1 MRHTYPMRFPSL
13 SKVTALLALCFAA
26 STMGCAADEAA
37 AGDDGIESED
47 SEIARRTTL
56 TFFLVGREWNSTTRE
71 WKEVP
76 LDSLNDKLEA
86 AGLQKFHKAITVGQ
100 QDGAKFQ
107 AILDRVTEANEKL
120 GREIELEAHW
130 DPSEYKGL
138 CYNGTAAGVMKTVDG
153 LRGSAF
159 SEYMGVQ
166 AHRYGSR
173 KKVHNETESEWLRMQ
188 REDNDHGDTIKAWEN
203 FDTRSDAFLMM
214 TDGGQQGDGTELFA
228 VLIPR
233 CR

>member
-1 MRHTYPMRFPSL
+1 MRFSSVSKLAAMFVLCL
-13 SKVTALLALCFAA
+13 SA
-26 STMGCAADEAA
+26 STMVGCAADAETPG
-37 AGDDGIESED
+37 GDVDSED
-47 SEIARRTTL
+47 SEIARKTTL
-56 TFFLVGREWNSTTRE
+56 TFFLVGREWNSTTHE
-71 WKEVP
+71 WKQVP
-76 LDSLNDKLEA
+76 LDSLTADLERV
-86 AGLQKFHKAITVGQ
+86 GLAPFHKAITVGAQ
-100 QDGAKFQ
+100 EGAKFK
-107 AILDRVTEANEKL
+107 AILDRVEEANQKL
-120 GREIELEAHW
+120 HREIELEATW

-166 AHRYGSR
+166 AERYGTR
-173 KKVHNETESEWLRMQ
+173 KKVHNSTEEEWLRMQ
-188 REDNDHGDTIKAWEN
+188 REDNDQADTIKAWEN

-228 VLIPR
+228 VLIPK

>member
-1 MRHTYPMRFPSL
+1 MHFPSL
-13 SKVTALLALCFAA
+13 SKITALLALCLAA
-26 STMGCAADEAA
+26 TTVGCAADEASS
-37 AGDDGIESED
+37 GDDLESED

-56 TFFLVGREWNSTTRE
+56 TFFLVGREWSSTTRE

-76 LDSLNDKLEA
+76 LDSLNDELEA

-107 AILDRVTEANEKL
+107 AILDRVAELNEKL
-120 GREIELEAHW
+120 GRDIELEAHW

-159 SEYMGVQ
+159 SDYMGVQ
-166 AHRYGSR
+166 AYRYGSR
-173 KKVHNETESEWLRMQ
+173 KKVFYGTESEWLTMQ
-188 REDNDHGDTIKAWEN
+188 TEENDQADTIQAWEN
-203 FDTRSDAFLMM
+203 FDTRSNAFLMM

>member
-1 MRHTYPMRFPSL
+1 MARTALASIGLAVSL
-13 SKVTALLALCFAA
+13 SLSLA
-26 STMGCAADEAA
+26 SVGCASETADPN
-37 AGDDGIESED
+37 SED
-47 SEIARRTTL
+47 SEVAQRTTL
-56 TFFLVGREWNSTTRE
+56 TFFLEGKEYDEKAEE
-71 WKEVP
+71 WKAVP
-76 LDSLNDKLEA
+76 LDSLNPALEA
-86 AGLQKFHKAITVGQ
+86 AGLQGFHKAITVGA

-107 AILDRVTEANEKL
+107 AILDRLEEANKKL
-120 GREIELEAHW
+120 HRKIEFDNTW
-130 DPSEYKGL
+130 DPSDYKGL

-166 AHRYGSR
+166 GYRYGTR
-173 KKVHNETESEWLRMQ
+173 KKVFFWLEPATEAEWLRYQ
-188 REDNDHGDTIKAWEN
+188 REENDHGDTIKAWEK

-214 TDGGQQGDGTELFA
+214 TDGGQQGDSTELFA

>member
-1 MRHTYPMRFPSL
+1 MRF
-13 SKVTALLALCFAA
+13 LLPKLAAMFALCLSA
-26 STMGCAADEAA
+26 STIVGCAADDA
-37 AGDDGIESED
+37 AGGDVESED

-56 TFFLVGREWNSTTRE
+56 TFFLVGREWNGATRE
-71 WKEVP
+71 WREVP
-76 LDSLNDKLEA
+76 LDSLTADLERV
-86 AGLQKFHKAITVGQ
+86 GLQPFHKAITVGAQ
-100 QDGAKFQ
+100 EGAKFQ
-107 AILDRVTEANEKL
+107 AILDRVEQANQKL
-120 GREIELEAHW
+120 HREIELQASW

-138 CYNGTAAGVMKTVDG
+138 CYNGTAAGVMKAVDG

-166 AHRYGSR
+166 AERYGTR
-173 KKVHNETESEWLRMQ
+173 KKVHNSTEEEWLRMQ
-188 REDNDHGDTIKAWEN
+188 REENDHGDTIKAWEN

-228 VLIPR
+228 VLIPK

>member
-13 SKVTALLALCFAA
+13 SKITALLALCFAA
-26 STMGCAADEAA
+26 TTVGCAADEASG
-37 AGDDGIESED
+37 GDAESED

-56 TFFLVGREWNSTTRE
+56 TFFLVGHEFNNTTHE
-71 WKEVP
+71 WKDVP
-76 LDSLNDKLEA
+76 LDSLNDKLAE
-86 AGLQKFHKAITVGQ
+86 AGLEKFHKAITVGA

-107 AILDRVTEANEKL
+107 AILDRLATANEKL
-120 GREIELEAHW
+120 HREVEFDFTW

-138 CYNGTAAGVMKTVDG
+138 CYNGTAAGVMKAVDG
-153 LRGSAF
+153 LRGTAF

-166 AHRYGSR
+166 AHRFAR
-173 KKVHNETESEWLRMQ
+173 TKKVHNETESEWLRFQ

-203 FDTRSDAFLMM
+203 FDQSSSSFLMM

-228 VLIPR
+228 VVIPR
-233 CR
+233 CQ

>member
-1 MRHTYPMRFPSL
+1 MRSTL
-13 SKVTALLALCFAA
+13 SKITALLALCLAA
-26 STMGCAADEAA
+26 STVGCAADEGM
-37 AGDDGIESED
+37 AGGDVESED

-56 TFFLVGREWNSTTRE
+56 TFFLVGREYNEAAGE
-71 WKEVP
+71 WKKVP
-76 LDSLNDKLEA
+76 LDSLNADLEA
-86 AGLQKFHKAITVGQ
+86 AGLEKFHKAITVGA

-107 AILDRVTEANEKL
+107 AILDRIETLNEKL
-120 GREIELEAHW
+120 HRDIELEATW
-130 DPSEYKGL
+130 DPSEYEGL

-166 AHRYGSR
+166 AERYGTR
-173 KKVHNETESEWLRMQ
+173 KKVHVETEAEWLRMQ
-188 REDNDHGDTIKAWEN
+188 REDNDHGDTVKAWEN
-203 FDTRSDAFLMM
+203 FDTRSNAFLMM

-233 CR
+233 CGS

>member
-1 MRHTYPMRFPSL
+1 MRP
-13 SKVTALLALCFAA
+13 ALTKIAALFALCVAA
-26 STMGCAADEAA
+26 STVGCAADEAS
-37 AGDDGIESED
+37 AGDPESED

-56 TFFLVGREWNSTTRE
+56 TFFLVGREWNGTTHE

-86 AGLQKFHKAITVGQ
+86 AGLEKFHRAITVGAQ
-100 QDGAKFQ
+100 EGAKFQ
-107 AILDRVTEANEKL
+107 AILDRVEVANEKL
-120 GREIELEAHW
+120 HRKVELEATW

-138 CYNGTAAGVMKTVDG
+138 CYSGTAAGVMKAVDG

-166 AHRYGSR
+166 AERYGSR
-173 KKVHNETESEWLRMQ
+173 KKVHNSTESEWLRMQ
-188 REDNDHGDTIKAWEN
+188 REENDQADTVKACEN